1 MQARPTL
8 RPGVA
13 ALLVAG
19 LATAAP
25 ALAQTSNPA
34 AAPTAATAGASQ
46 DQTTAT
52 DDAAD
57 DAAGLP
63 TAPTVTTTPT
73 VPVAATLPTALPTD
87 AAATPAAPQPGQ
99 LPPAAQPAATDPNAD
114 ADLARRATFT
124 IGQQI
129 AVEDGD
135 VIGITPLDLM
145 LQTGSRAEQLQ
156 FAASLPLRMG
166 DPDEDDFVSRGDANA
181 RFFYRRGGKN
191 SSIETELTY
200 RQNDLD
206 EDILFNPDTNSLVT
220 VDGGSVSNRSARVGY
235 VFGTQAKLGG
245 EIGLLYARRDYS
257 GTTDASLHD
266 SETREGDIRLYL
278 EPTATIRARIL
289 ATERQVD
296 QDEDGTDSRT
306 RRHGVGAS
314 MQVDKVTNLD
324 IELARTDIRREESD
338 GTIEEVT
345 GPSWD
350 ISLTRARPL
359 GDLSLSF
366 SSDPGTDGRRENL
379 TFGRSLDLPDYKLSL
394 SVGATHFRGNYDPIF
409 QIGYDRRFS
418 AVSSFQTSLRRA
430 GITSDDGDEAIS
442 TSVQASYNRQLGA
455 LSSLGASLNYRET
468 EVQTGDDQDGQSF
481 SLSVSYSRSLASEL
495 SLVAGASVIRSK
507 QQNGERDEDE
517 RVWLGLSRSFDW
529 LP

>member
-1 MQARPTL
+1 MQTL
-8 RPGVA
+8 PALRSGSV

-19 LATAAP
+19 LATAVP
-25 ALAQTSNPA
+25 GLAQTPNPA
-34 AAPTAATAGASQ
+34 AATAATTQ
-46 DQTTAT
+46 DQAPAADVEAGTAT
-52 DDAAD
+52 
-57 DAAGLP
+57 P
-63 TAPTVTTTPT
+63 T
-73 VPVAATLPTALPTD
+73 
-87 AAATPAAPQPGQ
+87 ATPAPAAPAIALPPGMAQ
-99 LPPAAQPAATDPNAD
+99 MGLPPAAQPAATDPNAD

-145 LQTGSRAEQLQ
+145 LQTGSRAQQLQ
-156 FAASLPLRMG
+156 FSASLPLRMG
-166 DPDEDDFVSRGDANA
+166 DPEEDDFLSRGDANA

-191 SSIETELTY
+191 SSIETELSY

-206 EDILFNPDTNSLVT
+206 EDILFNPDTNQLVT
-220 VDGGSVSNRSARVGY
+220 VDGGSVSNRSARLGY
-235 VFGTQAKLGG
+235 VFGTQARLGG
-245 EIGLLYARRDYS
+245 EIGLLYGRRDYS

-266 SETREGDIRLYL
+266 SETKEGDIRLYL
-278 EPTATIRARIL
+278 EPTSIIRARIL

-306 RRHGVGAS
+306 RRQGVGAS
-314 MQVDKVTNLD
+314 VQVDKVTNLD
-324 IELARTDIRREESD
+324 VELARTDIRREESD

-345 GPSWD
+345 GPSWGL
-350 ISLTRARPL
+350 SLTRARPL

-379 TFGRSLDLPDYKLSL
+379 TFGRTLELPDYKLAL
-394 SVGATHFRGNYDPIF
+394 SVGATHFQGNYDPIF
-409 QIGYDRRFS
+409 QISYDRRFS
-418 AVSSFQTSLRRA
+418 AVSQFQTSLRRA

-455 LSSLGASLNYRET
+455 LSSLGANLNYRET
-468 EVQTGDDQDGQSF
+468 EVQTGDDQDGRSF
-481 SLSVSYSRSLASEL
+481 SLSVSYSRALASEL

-517 RVWLGLSRSFDW
+517 RVWLGISRSFDW

>member
-1 MQARPTL
+1 MRARPAL
-8 RPGVA
+8 RPGSW

-19 LATAAP
+19 LATAGP
-25 ALAQTSNPA
+25 ALAQTPTTTATPAPAEAVPTTEEATTTTPA
-34 AAPTAATAGASQ
+34 AETQVAPATAAT
-46 DQTTAT
+46 D
-52 DDAAD
+52 
-57 DAAGLP
+57 P
-63 TAPTVTTTPT
+63 
-73 VPVAATLPTALPTD
+73 VPNIIPPLL
-87 AAATPAAPQPGQ
+87 PGQ
-99 LPPAAQPAATDPNAD
+99 PRPTDPNAD

-156 FAASLPLRMG
+156 FSASLPLRMG
-166 DPDEDDFVSRGDANA
+166 DPDEDDFLSRGDANA

-206 EDILFNPDTNSLVT
+206 EEILFNPDTNSLVT
-220 VDGGSVSNRSARVGY
+220 VDGGSVSSRSARLGY
-235 VFGTQAKLGG
+235 VFGTQAKIGG

-257 GTTDASLHD
+257 DTVDTSLHD
-266 SETREGDIRLYL
+266 SETKEGDIRLYL

-289 ATERQVD
+289 ASERRID
-296 QDEDGTDSRT
+296 QDDTGTDSRT
-306 RRHGVGAS
+306 RRQGIGAS
-314 MQVDKVTNLD
+314 MQVDKLTNLD
-324 IELARTDIRREESD
+324 VELARTDIHREKAD

-345 GPSWD
+345 GPSWSA
-350 ISLTRARPL
+350 SLTRARPL

-366 SSDPGTDGRRENL
+366 SSNPGTDGRRENL
-379 TFGRSLDLPDYKLSL
+379 TFGRALELRDYKLSF
-394 SVGATHFRGNYDPIF
+394 SIGATHFRGNYDPIF
-409 QIGYDRRFS
+409 QIGYNRRFS

-430 GITSDDGDEAIS
+430 GITQDDGDEAIS
-442 TSVQASYNRQLGA
+442 TSVQAGYTRQLGE
-455 LSSLGASLNYRET
+455 LSSLGANLNYRET
-468 EVQTGDDQDGQSF
+468 EVQTGDDQDGKSF
-481 SLSVSYSRSLASEL
+481 SFSVSYSRQLASEL

-517 RVWLGLSRSFDW
+517 RVWLGISRSFDW